1 MGAARPGPR
10 RCRDHRERRLG
21 PRRPGAPQRRAGP
34 PASVGPPVDLAQ
46 PAARLRGL
54 RAADAWHGRRAAPLR
69 RLPHRPQRAGAGRPG
84 PAAGVAGFPEIE
96 MREVLQELNEWTR
109 DGEDIA
115 IATVIETWGSSPRP
129 LGSKMLVTRSGKM
142 AGSVS
147 NGCIEGAVFEE
158 AQKVLK
164 SGTPKI
170 AAFGVADDVAF
181 EVGLACGGHI
191 EVFIQPLGTAHRQLV
206 GMLDRNEPATLRT
219 NLLSGEEVLA
229 EGTPPGSELARR
241 DGDVFIEPFRRPAHL
256 VIIGAIHIAIPL
268 HRLAKLMGYRVT
280 VIDARAKFATRERFP
295 EADELIVA
303 WPDEAMAKLTL
314 DNSTY
319 VVILTHDPK
328 FDLPALRS
336 VLGKDVGYIGAIGS
350 RKTNENR
357 FASLRSEGFT
367 DEQIARVHGPIGLDL
382 GGRGAEETALGI
394 LAEVTAVRFGG
405 SGSSMREVRARS
417 GAG

>member
-1 MGAARPGPR
+1 
-10 RCRDHRERRLG
+10 
-21 PRRPGAPQRRAGP
+21 
-34 PASVGPPVDLAQ
+34 
-46 PAARLRGL
+46 
-54 RAADAWHGRRAAPLR
+54 
-69 RLPHRPQRAGAGRPG
+69 
-84 PAAGVAGFPEIE
+84 
-96 MREVLQELNEWTR
+96 MREVLDELNAWTR
-109 DGEDIA
+109 EGEEIA
-115 IATVIETWGSSPRP
+115 IATVVETWGSSPRP

-164 SGTPKI
+164 SGTPKV

-191 EVFIQPLGTAHRQLV
+191 EVFIQPLSRVHRRLV
-206 GMLDRNEPATLRT
+206 DMLDRDQPATLRT
-219 NLLSGEEVLA
+219 NLESGDAELI
-229 EGTPPGSELARR
+229 EGTPSGSELARR

-280 VIDARAKFATRERFP
+280 VVDARAKFATRERFP
-295 EADELIVA
+295 DADELIVA
-303 WPDEAMAKLTL
+303 WPDEAMSKLVV

-336 VLGKDVGYIGAIGS
+336 VLKKDAGYIGAIGS
-350 RKTNENR
+350 RKTNQNR
-357 FASLRSEGFT
+357 FDSLRNEGFSE
-367 DEQIARVHGPIGLDL
+367 EQLARVHGPIGLDL

-394 LAEVTAVRFGG
+394 LAEITAVRFGG
-405 SGSSMREVRARS
+405 SGASMRAVRA
-417 GAG
+417 

>member
-1 MGAARPGPR
+1 
-10 RCRDHRERRLG
+10 
-21 PRRPGAPQRRAGP
+21 
-34 PASVGPPVDLAQ
+34 
-46 PAARLRGL
+46 
-54 RAADAWHGRRAAPLR
+54 
-69 RLPHRPQRAGAGRPG
+69 
-84 PAAGVAGFPEIE
+84 
-96 MREVLQELNEWTR
+96 MREILHELIESIGDR
-109 DGEDIA
+109 EDIA

-129 LGSKMLVTRSGKM
+129 LGSKMLVTASGKM

-164 SGTPKI
+164 SAKPKI

-191 EVFIQPLGTAHRQLV
+191 EVFIQPLGKAHRQLV
-206 GMLDRNEPATLRT
+206 AMLNRDQPATLTT
-219 NLLSGEEVLA
+219 NLVTGEAEVT
-229 EGTPPGSELARR
+229 EGTPTGSELARR

-295 EADELIVA
+295 EADELMVA
-303 WPDEAMAKLTL
+303 WPDEAMSSITV
-314 DNSTY
+314 DSSTY

-336 VLGKDVGYIGAIGS
+336 VLRKPAGYIGAIGS
-350 RKTNENR
+350 RKTNQNR
-357 FASLRSEGFT
+357 FDALRKQGFR
-367 DEQIARVHGPIGLDL
+367 EEELARVHGPIGLDL
-382 GGRGAEETALGI
+382 GSRGAEETALGI
-394 LAEVTAVRFGG
+394 LAEITSVRFGG
-405 SGSSMREVRARS
+405 SGASMRQVKAAS
-417 GAG
+417 

>member
-1 MGAARPGPR
+1 
-10 RCRDHRERRLG
+10 
-21 PRRPGAPQRRAGP
+21 
-34 PASVGPPVDLAQ
+34 
-46 PAARLRGL
+46 
-54 RAADAWHGRRAAPLR
+54 
-69 RLPHRPQRAGAGRPG
+69 
-84 PAAGVAGFPEIE
+84 
-96 MREVLQELNEWTR
+96 MREVLEELRQWTR
-109 DGEDIA
+109 EGEDVA
-115 IATVIETWGSSPRP
+115 LATVIETWGSSPRP
-129 LGSKMLVTRSGKM
+129 LGSKMAVTRSGKM

-164 SGTPKI
+164 SGKPKI
-170 AAFGVADDVAF
+170 AAFGVTDDVAF

-191 EVFIQPLGTAHRQLV
+191 EVFVQPLGAVHRKLIE
-206 GMLDRNEPATLRT
+206 MLDRDEPATLRT
-219 NLLSGEEVLA
+219 NLESGEA
-229 EGTPPGSELARR
+229 ELTRGAPTGSERARR
-241 DGDVFIEPFRRPAHL
+241 EGDVFVEPFRRPAHL

-303 WPDEAMAKLTL
+303 WPDEAMTKIAV

-336 VLGKDVGYIGAIGS
+336 VLKKPAGYIGAIGS
-350 RKTNENR
+350 RKTNQNR
-357 FASLRSEGFT
+357 FDALRKEGFKE
-367 DEQIARVHGPIGLDL
+367 DELARVHGPIGLDL

-394 LAEVTAVRFGG
+394 LAEITAERFGG
-405 SGSSMREVRARS
+405 SGASMKSARAS
-417 GAG
+417 A

>member
-1 MGAARPGPR
+1 
-10 RCRDHRERRLG
+10 
-21 PRRPGAPQRRAGP
+21 
-34 PASVGPPVDLAQ
+34 
-46 PAARLRGL
+46 
-54 RAADAWHGRRAAPLR
+54 
-69 RLPHRPQRAGAGRPG
+69 
-84 PAAGVAGFPEIE
+84 
-96 MREVLQELNEWTR
+96 MREVLNELNQWTR
-109 DGEDIA
+109 EGEEIA

-164 SGTPKI
+164 SGTPTV

-191 EVFIQPLGTAHRQLV
+191 EVFIQSLGAVHRQLIN
-206 GMLDRNEPATLRT
+206 MLDRNEPATLRT
-219 NLLSGEEVLA
+219 NLVSGQA
-229 EGTPPGSELARR
+229 ELIKGTPPGSELARR
-241 DGDVFIEPFRRPAHL
+241 DGELFVEPFRRPAHL
-256 VIIGAIHIAIPL
+256 VIVGAIHIAIPL

-280 VIDARAKFATRERFP
+280 VIDARAKFATKDRFP
-295 EADELIVA
+295 EADEVIVA
-303 WPDEAMAKLTL
+303 WPDEAMAKLEI
-314 DNSTY
+314 DRSTY

-336 VLGKDVGYIGAIGS
+336 VLTKDAGYIGAIGS
-350 RKTNENR
+350 RKTNQNR
-357 FASLRSEGFT
+357 FDALRTEGFT
-367 DEQIARVHGPIGLDL
+367 EEQLSRVHGPIGLDL

-405 SGSSMREVRARS
+405 SGVSMKAARR
-417 GAG
+417 